1 MAINLLTL
9 QPHKVSRDLS
19 GYITYIYG
27 RAKTG
32 KTTLA
37 VQAPGALLLAFE
49 RGYNALPG
57 VMAQDITSWTE
68 MKQIV
73 RELKKPEVRE
83 TFKTLV
89 VDTVDIAADCCQKYI
104 CNQLGIDNIGDGGWT
119 NNGWAKYKREF
130 EDVFRSLTQMGYAVI
145 FISHAKEKTCKRK
158 DGTEYTQITP
168 SLQTSANSIVENM
181 ADIYAYAHPER
192 VDGKAT
198 VVLTMRHE
206 DDTIFCGG
214 RFKYIDSQIEFNYD
228 SLVKA
233 LNDAIDREE
242 QAIKNPEL
250 FTDKREEVT
259 LEENTYDYDALI
271 AKFGQLVQILME
283 KNKEYYT
290 PRITAIVEK
299 YLGKGKR
306 VSETSIGQ
314 AEFIHLINLEIE
326 EDLVSKLT

>member
-1 MAINLLTL
+1 
-9 QPHKVSRDLS
+9 
-19 GYITYIYG
+19 
-27 RAKTG
+27 
-32 KTTLA
+32 
-37 VQAPGALLLAFE
+37 
-49 RGYNALPG
+49 
-57 VMAQDITSWTE
+57 
-68 MKQIV
+68 MKQVV

-83 TFKTLV
+83 AYKTLII
-89 VDTVDIAADCCQKYI
+89 DTVDIAADCCQKYI

-119 NNGWAKYKREF
+119 NNGWAKYKKEF

-145 FISHAKEKTCKRK
+145 FISHTKEKSCKRK

-192 VDGKAT
+192 IDGMPK
-198 VVLTMRHE
+198 VILTMRHE

-242 QAIKNPEL
+242 QAIKNPSL
-250 FTDKREEVT
+250 FTEKREEII
-259 LEENTYDYDALI
+259 EAPEYDYEALMKEFNGYVVDLM
-271 AKFGQLVQILME
+271 AKDKAF
-283 KNKEYYT
+283 YS

-299 YLGKGKR
+299 YLGKGKK
-306 VSETSIGQ
+306 VSETTISQ
-314 AEFIHLINLEIE
+314 AEFIHLINSEIK
-326 EDLVSKLT
+326 EDLLKV

>member
-1 MAINLLTL
+1 MAINLLGL

-27 RAKTG
+27 RPKTG

-57 VMAQDITSWTE
+57 VIAQDITSWAE
-68 MKQIV
+68 MKQVV

-83 TFKTLV
+83 AYKTLII
-89 VDTVDIAADCCQKYI
+89 DTVDIAADCCQKYI

-119 NNGWAKYKREF
+119 NNGWAKYKKEF

-145 FISHAKEKTCKRK
+145 FISHTKEKSCKRK

-192 VDGKAT
+192 IDGMPK
-198 VVLTMRHE
+198 VILTMRHE

-242 QAIKNPEL
+242 QAIKNPSL
-250 FTDKREEVT
+250 FTEKREEII
-259 LEENTYDYDALI
+259 EAPEYDYEALMKEFNGYVVDLM
-271 AKFGQLVQILME
+271 AKDKAF
-283 KNKEYYT
+283 YS

-299 YLGKGKR
+299 YLGKGKK
-306 VSETSIGQ
+306 VSETTISQ
-314 AEFIHLINLEIE
+314 AEFIHLINSEIK
-326 EDLVSKLT
+326 EDLLKV

>member
-1 MAINLLTL
+1 MAINLLGL

-27 RAKTG
+27 RAKSG

-57 VMAQDITSWTE
+57 VIAQDITSWAE
-68 MKQIV
+68 MKQVV

-83 TFKTLV
+83 AYKTLII
-89 VDTVDIAADCCQKYI
+89 DTVDIAADCCQKYI

-119 NNGWAKYKREF
+119 NNGWAKYKKEF

-181 ADIYAYAHPER
+181 ADIYGYAHPER
-192 VDGKAT
+192 IDGVPK
-198 VVLTMRHE
+198 VVLTLRHE

-214 RFKYIDSQIEFNYD
+214 RFKYIDPMIEFNYD

-242 QAIKNPEL
+242 QAIKNPSL
-250 FTDKREEVT
+250 FTEKREEII
-259 LEENTYDYDALI
+259 EAPEYDYEALMAEFSGYVSDLM
-271 AKFGQLVQILME
+271 AKDKAF
-283 KNKEYYT
+283 YS

-299 YLGKGKR
+299 YLGKGKK
-306 VSETSIGQ
+306 VSETTISQ
-314 AEFIHLINLEIE
+314 AEFIHLINSEIK
-326 EDLVSKLT
+326 EDLLKV

>member
-1 MAINLLTL
+1 MAINLLGL

-27 RAKTG
+27 RPKTG

-57 VMAQDITSWTE
+57 VIAQDITSWAE
-68 MKQIV
+68 MKQVV

-83 TFKTLV
+83 AYKTLII
-89 VDTVDIAADCCQKYI
+89 DTVDIAADCCQKYI

-119 NNGWAKYKREF
+119 NNGWAKYKKEF

-145 FISHAKEKTCKRK
+145 FISHTKEKSLKRK

-192 VDGKAT
+192 IDGEPK
-198 VVLTMRHE
+198 VVLTLRHE

-214 RFKYIDSQIEFNYD
+214 RFKYIDPMIEFNYD

-242 QAIKNPEL
+242 QAIKNPSL
-250 FTDKREEVT
+250 FTEKREEVV
-259 LEENTYDYDALI
+259 EAPDYDYEALMKEFNGYVVDLM
-271 AKFGQLVQILME
+271 AKDKAF
-283 KNKEYYT
+283 YS

-299 YLGKGKR
+299 YLGKGKK
-306 VSETSIGQ
+306 VSETTISQ
-314 AEFIHLINLEIE
+314 AEFIHLINSEIK
-326 EDLVSKLT
+326 EDLLKV

>member
-1 MAINLLTL
+1 MAINLLAL

-27 RAKTG
+27 RPKTG

-57 VMAQDITSWTE
+57 VIAQDITSWAE
-68 MKQIV
+68 MKQV
-73 RELKKPEVRE
+73 SRELKKPEVRE
-83 TFKTLV
+83 VFQTLI

-119 NNGWAKYKREF
+119 NNGWAKYKKEF

-145 FISHAKEKTCKRK
+145 FISHTKEKSLKRK

-181 ADIYAYAHPER
+181 ADIYGFAHPER
-192 VDGKAT
+192 IDGEPK
-198 VVLTMRHE
+198 VVLTLRHE

-214 RFKYIDSQIEFNYD
+214 RFKYIDPMIEFNYE

-233 LNDAIDREE
+233 LNEAIDREE
-242 QAIKNPEL
+242 QAIKNPSL
-250 FTDKREEVT
+250 FTEKREEIV
-259 LEENTYDYDALI
+259 EAPEYDYESLMGEFTDLI
-271 AKFGQLVQILME
+271 SQLMAKD
-283 KNKEYYT
+283 KTYYT
-290 PRITAIVEK
+290 PRVTVIVEK
-299 YLGKGKR
+299 YLGKGKK
-306 VSETSIGQ
+306 VSETSISQ
-314 AEFIHLINLEIE
+314 AEFIYLINSEIK
-326 EDLVSKLT
+326 EDLLKV

>member
-1 MAINLLTL
+1 MAINLLAL

-27 RAKTG
+27 RPKTG

-57 VMAQDITSWTE
+57 VIAQDITSWTE
-68 MKQIV
+68 LKQVV

-83 TFKTLV
+83 IYKTLII
-89 VDTVDIAADCCQKYI
+89 DTVDIAADCCQKYI
-104 CNQLGIDNIGDGGWT
+104 CNQLGIDNIGDGGWS
-119 NNGWAKYKREF
+119 NNGWAKYKKEF

-145 FISHAKEKTCKRK
+145 FISHTKEKTCKRK

-192 VDGKAT
+192 IDGEPK
-198 VVLTMRHE
+198 VILTMRHE

-242 QAIKNPEL
+242 QAIKNPTL
-250 FTDKREEVT
+250 FTEKREEVIEKPDYNYDELMAQFTT
-259 LEENTYDYDALI
+259 LVSD
-271 AKFGQLVQILME
+271 LMS
-283 KNKEYYT
+283 KDKAYYS

-299 YLGKGKR
+299 YLGKGKK
-306 VSETSIGQ
+306 VSETTITQ
-314 AEFIHLINLEIE
+314 AEFIYLINSEIE
-326 EDLVSKLT
+326 EDLVNAKN

>member
-1 MAINLLTL
+1 MAINLLGL

-27 RAKTG
+27 RPKTG

-57 VMAQDITSWTE
+57 VIAQDITSWAE
-68 MKQIV
+68 MKQVV

-83 TFKTLV
+83 AYKTLIV
-89 VDTVDIAADCCQKYI
+89 HTVDIAADCCQKYI

-119 NNGWAKYKREF
+119 NNGWAKYKKEF

-145 FISHAKEKTCKRK
+145 FISHAKEKSCKRK

-192 VDGKAT
+192 IDGMPK

-214 RFKYIDSQIEFNYD
+214 RFKYIDSQIDFNYD

-242 QAIKNPEL
+242 QAIKNPSL
-250 FTDKREEVT
+250 FTEKREEII
-259 LEENTYDYDALI
+259 EAPDYDYEALMKEFNGYVVDLM
-271 AKFGQLVQILME
+271 AKDKAF
-283 KNKEYYT
+283 YS

-299 YLGKGKR
+299 YLGKGKK
-306 VSETSIGQ
+306 VSETTISQ
-314 AEFIHLINLEIE
+314 AEFIHLINSEIK
-326 EDLVSKLT
+326 EDLLKV